1 MSKTIER
8 GKLAMSNTPHQVG
21 SIRARKDAMPRR
33 TNPTSAPK
41 TPKEKMTPRPSLP
54 ARAVAVAAKSTSA

>member
-1 MSKTIER
+1 
-8 GKLAMSNTPHQVG
+8 MSNAPHQVG
-21 SIRARKDAMPRR
+21 SIRARKDAIPRR

-41 TPKEKMTPRPSLP
+41 APKEKMTPRPSLP